1 MKIFFFKNSKNN
13 LGSDRIYIDNLSIWL
28 KRLGIKNYISNE
40 YPKNSDISI
49 VSKFSSLKDV
59 IEIKKI
65 SNKVG
70 IIHPNDLN
78 KDSIKKIDI
87 ADFLITGSI
96 EERDYFL
103 DYKNNVF
110 RFPQLEIIKKKNK
123 IHKRKNKI
131 KLCYHGNLEHLS
143 SMRLE
148 IINAL
153 ERLSRVVNLELVV
166 IYDKNLGLWK
176 KNRPNIKIKDIHWN
190 YSTIFKQISNCDIG
204 IVPCF
209 PAHLLDKKYNN
220 YNFFTNIAKS
230 NFGPVGRPNDYLL
243 QFKIYSNPGRSFV
256 FHQLLLPVIA
266 DFCPS
271 NFEIL
276 SDDRFGRLAHSEN
289 SWYYSLLELSSS
301 ADLRN
306 ELSRNAYNI
315 FKVKY
320 NPIIWTKKF
329 IKFLKHI

>member
-28 KRLGIKNYISNE
+28 KRLGVKNYVSSK
-40 YPKNSDISI
+40 YPENSDISI

-59 IEIKKI
+59 IEIKKR
-65 SNKVG
+65 SNKIG

-78 KDSIKKIDI
+78 KDSIKKINI

-103 DYKNNVF
+103 NHKNNVF
-110 RFPQLEIIKKKNK
+110 RFPQIEIFKQKNK
-123 IHKRKNKI
+123 IHKSSKII
-131 KLCYHGNLEHLS
+131 KLCYHGNLEHLN
-143 SMRLE
+143 SMRIE
-148 IINAL
+148 IQNAL
-153 ERLSRVVNLELVV
+153 ERLSGVVNLELIA

-176 KNRPNIKIKDIHWN
+176 KNRPNIRIKDIQWN
-190 YSTIFKQISNCDIG
+190 YRTIVKQISNCDIG
-204 IVPCF
+204 IVPCI
-209 PAHLLDKKYNN
+209 PSHLLDKKYCK
-220 YNFFTNIAKS
+220 YNFFTNIVKS
-230 NFGPVGRPNDYLL
+230 NFGPVSRPNDYLL
-243 QFKIYSNPGRSFV
+243 QFKIYSNQGRSFV

-289 SWYYSLLELSSS
+289 SWYYNMLELSTS

-306 ELSRNAYNI
+306 ELSKNAYNI
-315 FKVKY
+315 FKKKY
-320 NPIIWTKKF
+320 DPIIWTKKL
-329 IKFLKHI
+329 IKFLNYI

>member
-1 MKIFFFKNSKNN
+1 MQIFFFKNSKNN
-13 LGSDRIYIDNLSIWL
+13 LGSDRIYIDNLSTWL
-28 KRLGIKNYISNE
+28 NKVGVKTYVSSK

-59 IEIKKI
+59 IEIKKRC
-65 SNKVG
+65 NKIG
-70 IIHPNDLN
+70 IIHPNDLD

-103 DYKNNVF
+103 DYKNNIF
-110 RFPQLEIIKKKNK
+110 RFPQIEIIVQKNK
-123 IHKRKNKI
+123 IHKNNKKI
-131 KLCYHGNLEHLS
+131 KLCYHGNLEHLN
-143 SMRLE
+143 SMRKE
-148 IINAL
+148 IQNAL
-153 ERLSRVVNLELVV
+153 ERLSRVVNLELVA

-176 KNRPNIKIKDIHWN
+176 NNRPKIKIKDIQWN

-204 IVPCF
+204 IVPCI
-209 PAHLLDKKYNN
+209 PSHLLNKKYSN

-230 NFGPVGRPNDYLL
+230 NFGPVSRPNDYLL

-301 ADLRN
+301 SDLRN

-315 FKVKY
+315 FRKKY
-320 NPIIWTKKF
+320 DPIIWTKKF
-329 IKFLKHI
+329 IKFLKNI

>member
-13 LGSDRIYIDNLSIWL
+13 LGSDRIYIDNLSLWL
-28 KRLGIKNYISNE
+28 KRLGIKNYVSSK
-40 YPKNSDISI
+40 YPQNSDISI

-59 IEIKKI
+59 IEIKKR
-65 SNKVG
+65 SNKIG

-78 KDSIKKIDI
+78 RDSIEKINI

-110 RFPQLEIIKKKNK
+110 RFPQIEIFKKKNK
-123 IHKRKNKI
+123 IHKSNKII
-131 KLCYHGNLEHLS
+131 KLCYHGNLEHLN
-143 SMRLE
+143 SMRIE
-148 IINAL
+148 IQNAL
-153 ERLSRVVNLELVV
+153 ERLSRVVNLELVA

-176 KNRPNIKIKDIHWN
+176 KNRPNIKIKDIQWN
-190 YSTIFKQISNCDIG
+190 YSTIVKQISNCDIG
-204 IVPCF
+204 IVPCI

-220 YNFFTNIAKS
+220 YNFFTNITKS

-289 SWYYSLLELSSS
+289 SWYHSLLELSSS

-315 FKVKY
+315 FKKKY
-320 NPIIWTKKF
+320 DPISWTKKL
-329 IKFLKHI
+329 IKFLNNI

>member
-13 LGSDRIYIDNLSIWL
+13 LGSDRIYIDNLSLWL
-28 KRLGIKNYISNE
+28 KRLGIKNYVSSK
-40 YPKNSDISI
+40 YPQNSDISI

-59 IEIKKI
+59 IEIKKR
-65 SNKVG
+65 SNKIG

-78 KDSIKKIDI
+78 KDSIKKINI

-103 DYKNNVF
+103 DHKNNVF
-110 RFPQLEIIKKKNK
+110 RFPQIEIFKQKNK
-123 IHKRKNKI
+123 IHKSSKII
-131 KLCYHGNLEHLS
+131 KLCYHGNLEHLN
-143 SMRLE
+143 SMRME
-148 IINAL
+148 IQNAL
-153 ERLSRVVNLELVV
+153 ERLSRVVNLEFIA

-176 KNRPNIKIKDIHWN
+176 KNRPNIRIKDIQWN
-190 YSTIFKQISNCDIG
+190 YRTIVKQISNCDIG
-204 IVPCF
+204 IVPCI
-209 PAHLLDKKYNN
+209 PSHLLDKKYYN
-220 YNFFTNIAKS
+220 YNFFTNIVKS
-230 NFGPVGRPNDYLL
+230 SFGPVSRPNDYLL

-289 SWYYSLLELSSS
+289 SWYYNMLELSTS

-306 ELSRNAYNI
+306 ELSKNAYNI
-315 FKVKY
+315 FKKKY
-320 NPIIWTKKF
+320 DPIIWTKKL
-329 IKFLKHI
+329 IKFLHYI